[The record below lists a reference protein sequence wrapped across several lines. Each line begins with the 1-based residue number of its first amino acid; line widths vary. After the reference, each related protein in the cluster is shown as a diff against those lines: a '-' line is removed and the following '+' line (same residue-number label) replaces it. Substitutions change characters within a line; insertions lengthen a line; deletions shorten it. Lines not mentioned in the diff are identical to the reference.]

1 MTEKEYNDLI
11 HDLEVKI
18 VGLRQERSDKVIAV
32 KKEMIDKNYSYNLK
46 IAELRSSFLQTRRK
60 RLRIEHLMHEQSIAS
75 LGGKKKIQ
83 EIVHSCDME
92 IADLVHQI
100 RQIRQERFEQ
110 TGVKE
115 ACEDINDVTILNQE

>member
-18 VGLRQERSDKVIAV
+18 VGLIQERSDKVIAV
-32 KKEMIDKNYSYNLK
+32 KKEMIDKNYLYNLK

-75 LGGKKKIQ
+75 LGVKKKIQ
-83 EIVHSCDME
+83 EIVHSADME
-92 IADLVHQI
+92 IADIVHQI
-100 RQIRQERFEQ
+100 RQIRQERYEQ

-115 ACEDINDVTILNQE
+115 AGEDINDVTTFNQE

>member
-1 MTEKEYNDLI
+1 MTEREYNDLI

-18 VGLRQERSDKVIAV
+18 VGLRQERSDKVIAL

-60 RLRIEHLMHEQSIAS
+60 KLRIEHLIHEQSIAS
-75 LGGKKKIQ
+75 LGGEKRIQ
-83 EIVHSCDME
+83 EIVHSADME
-92 IADLVHQI
+92 IADLVHKI
-100 RQIRQERFEQ
+100 RQIRQERYEQ

-115 ACEDINDVTILNQE
+115 VCEEINDVTTLNQE

>member
-18 VGLRQERSDKVIAV
+18 VGLRQERSDKVIAL
-32 KKEMIDKNYSYNLK
+32 KKEMIDKNYLYNLK

-60 RLRIEHLMHEQSIAS
+60 KLRIEHLIHEQSIAS

-83 EIVHSCDME
+83 EIVHSADME
-92 IADLVHQI
+92 IADIVHQI
-100 RQIRQERFEQ
+100 RQIRQERYEQ

-115 ACEDINDVTILNQE
+115 AGEDINNVTILDQE

>member
-1 MTEKEYNDLI
+1 MTEQEYNDLI

-18 VGLRQERSDKVIAV
+18 IGVRQERSDKVIAL

-60 RLRIEHLMHEQSIAS
+60 RLRIEHLIHEQSIAS

-83 EIVHSCDME
+83 EIAHSADME
-92 IADLVHQI
+92 IADLVHTI
-100 RQIRQERFEQ
+100 RQIRQERFEK